1 MSEKILLT
9 GASGFV
15 GQQLYNINPTQFR
28 CVIRSA
34 NSSDYIDTYQVNGV
48 NSKTNWADA
57 FDGVDSII
65 HLAGLAHSH
74 TFQNDDYRE
83 VNFLGTLRLAQQA
96 SIAGVK
102 RFVFVSSIGV
112 NGSSTFDIPFSNSSN
127 SNPHNA
133 YAQSKLDAEIG
144 LKKIAAETNMEL
156 VIVRPTLVYGP
167 KAPGNFGFLVRLV
180 SKLPCL
186 PFGLINNKRDFISVH
201 NLAELLITCAKHP
214 NAAAHTFLAS
224 DGESVSIKDFTNCI
238 AGGVGKNVIQLP
250 IPVYLMRLCGKLL
263 SKSAM
268 VEQLVG
274 NLEVDSSNLKQILDW
289 TPPYTMKESMAFLKQ
304 VK

>member
-1 MSEKILLT
+1 MNKKILLT

-15 GQQLYNINPTQFR
+15 GQQLYDMNPTQFR
-28 CVIRSA
+28 CVIRCA
-34 NSSDYIDTYQVNGV
+34 NSSGYSDTYKVNEI
-48 NSKTNWADA
+48 NSKTDWSNA
-57 FDGVDSII
+57 FDGISSVI

-74 TFQNDDYRE
+74 TFQHEEYHE

-96 SIAGVK
+96 SISGIK

-112 NGSSTFDIPFSNSSN
+112 NGPSTFDIPFSNSSN
-127 SNPHNA
+127 PNPDNT

-144 LKKIAAETNMEL
+144 LKKIAAETSMEL
-156 VIVRPTLVYGP
+156 VIVRPPLVYGS
-167 KAPGNFGFLVRLV
+167 KAPGNFGSLVSLV

-201 NLAELLITCAKHP
+201 NLAELLIICAKHP
-214 NAAAHTFLAS
+214 NAATHTFLAS
-224 DGESVSIKDFTNCI
+224 DNGPVSIKEFTNCI
-238 AGGVGKNVIQLP
+238 AQSLDKKVIQLP
-250 IPVYLMRLCGKLL
+250 IPVYLMRLCGKLFG
-263 SKSAM
+263 KSSM

-274 NLEVDSSNLKQILDW
+274 NLEVDSSDLKKILDW